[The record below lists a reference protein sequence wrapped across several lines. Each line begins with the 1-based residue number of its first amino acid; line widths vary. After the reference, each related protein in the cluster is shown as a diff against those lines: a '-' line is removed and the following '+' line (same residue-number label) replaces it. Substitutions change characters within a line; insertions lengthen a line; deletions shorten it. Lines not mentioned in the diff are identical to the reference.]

1 MIPAKLNNGDP
12 FKYNVARTIND
23 IIDCLKEQQ
32 ITSVVGGT
40 FARTKGGTTITIPH
54 RAGGGIASG
63 GSSSASGYRGSFAI
77 VRNAD
82 GTYSVG
88 DNALGYIRQN
98 IILLDFEEVTVPVTT
113 VTVGEVFL
121 RIDRSNLAG
130 MLFNSCS
137 IVQEEY
143 SGSNDAVW
151 ELYIGQINA
160 DGTIEQAYTGG
171 GGTTPLTLADN
182 VNDFFEL
189 RNGNLSLNPN
199 IDFTSASY
207 YVPVVMNGVID
218 VRLAEPLP
226 TSAYEA

>member
-32 ITSVVGGT
+32 ITSIVGGT
-40 FARTKGGTTITIPH
+40 FTRTKGGTTITIPH
-54 RAGGGIASG
+54 RAGGGPASS
-63 GSSSASGYRGSFAI
+63 GSSAASGYRGSFAI
-77 VRNAD
+77 VRNVD

-88 DNALGYIRQN
+88 DNALGIIRPN
-98 IILLDFEEVTVPVTT
+98 IILLDFEEVTVPITT
-113 VTVGEVFL
+113 VTVGKVYL
-121 RIDRSNLAG
+121 RVDRSDLSG
-130 MLFNSCS
+130 ILDNSCS
-137 IVQEEY
+137 LVQEAY

-151 ELYIGQINA
+151 QLYIGKIND

-182 VNDFFEL
+182 VKDFFEL
-189 RNGNLSLNPN
+189 RNGNLALNPN
-199 IDFTSASY
+199 IDFNASSY
-207 YVPVVMNGVID
+207 YVPVVMNGVLD

-226 TSAYEA
+226 SSAYEE

>member
-12 FKYNVARTIND
+12 FKYNVARTINE

-40 FARTKGGTTITIPH
+40 FTRTKGGTTITIPH
-54 RAGGGIASG
+54 RAGGIASG

-88 DNALGYIRQN
+88 DNALGTIRPN
-98 IILLDFEEVTVPVTT
+98 TILLNLEEVTVPITT
-113 VTVGEVFL
+113 VTTGKVYL
-121 RIDRSNLAG
+121 RIDRRNLAG
-130 MLFNSCS
+130 TLDNSCS
-137 IVQEEY
+137 IVQEAY
-143 SGSNDAVW
+143 SGSDDAVW
-151 ELYIGQINA
+151 ELYIGKINA
-160 DGTIEQAYTGG
+160 NGTIEQAYTGG

-182 VNDFFEL
+182 VKDFFEL
-189 RNGNLSLNPN
+189 QNGNFSLNSSLESN
-199 IDFTSASY
+199 IDTY
-207 YVPVVMNGVID
+207 YVPVVMNGNLS

-226 TSAYEA
+226 SSAYEE

>member
-12 FKYNVARTIND
+12 FKYNVARTVND

-54 RAGGGIASG
+54 RAGGGAASG
-63 GSSSASGYRGSFAI
+63 GSSSGSGYRGSFAI

-88 DNALGYIRQN
+88 NNELSTIRPN
-98 IILLDFEEVTVPVTT
+98 TILLNLEVVTVPVTA
-113 VTVGEVFL
+113 VTVGKVYL
-121 RIDRSNLAG
+121 RIDRRSLVG
-130 MLFNSCS
+130 TLENSCS
-137 IVQEEY
+137 VVQEAY
-143 SGSNDAVW
+143 SGSDDAVW
-151 ELYIGQINA
+151 EIYIGQINA

-182 VNDFFEL
+182 VADFFAL
-189 RNGNLSLNPN
+189 QNGNFSLNPS
-199 IDFTSASY
+199 IDFNSSAY
-207 YVPVVMNGVID
+207 YVPVVMNGVLEA
-218 VRLAEPLP
+218 RLAEPLP
-226 TSAYEA
+226 SSAYEE

>member
-12 FKYNVARTIND
+12 FKYNVARTINN

-54 RAGGGIASG
+54 RAGGGASS
-63 GSSSASGYRGSFAI
+63 GSSAGSGYRGSFAI

-88 DNALGYIRQN
+88 NNELGYIRPN
-98 IILLDFEEVTVPVTT
+98 SVMLNLEEVTVPVTN
-113 VTVGEVFL
+113 VTVGKVYL
-121 RIDRSNLAG
+121 RIDRRSLVG
-130 MLFNSCS
+130 TLENSCS

-143 SGSNDAVW
+143 SDSDDAVW
-151 ELYIGQINA
+151 EFYIGKINE

-171 GGTTPLTLADN
+171 GGTTPLMLADN
-182 VNDFFEL
+182 VKDFFEL
-189 RNGNLSLNPN
+189 RNGNFSLNSN
-199 IDFTSASY
+199 IDLNAY
-207 YVPVVMNGVID
+207 YVPVVMNGVLG
-218 VRLAEPLP
+218 VRIAEPLP
-226 TSAYEA
+226 NSAYEE

>member
-40 FARTKGGTTITIPH
+40 FTRTKGGTTITISH
-54 RAGGGIASG
+54 RAGGGSASG
-63 GSSSASGYRGSFAI
+63 GSAAGAGYRGSFAI

-82 GTYSVG
+82 GTYSVC
-88 DNALGYIRQN
+88 NNELSPIRPN
-98 IILLDFEEVTVPVTT
+98 TILLDLEEVTVPITT
-113 VTVGEVFL
+113 VTVGNVYL
-121 RIDRSNLAG
+121 RIDRSDITGTLE
-130 MLFNSCS
+130 NSCS

-143 SGSNDAVW
+143 SGSDDAVW
-151 ELYIGQINA
+151 EFYIGKINA

-182 VNDFFEL
+182 MKDFFEL
-189 RNGNLSLNPN
+189 RNGNFSLNPN
-199 IDFTSASY
+199 LDVNTSSY
-207 YVPVVMNGVID
+207 YVPVVMNGVLT

-226 TSAYEA
+226 SSAYEV

>member
-54 RAGGGIASG
+54 RAGGAPSG

-88 DNALGYIRQN
+88 NNELGTIRPN
-98 IILLDFEEVTVPVTT
+98 TILLDLEEVTVPITT
-113 VTVGEVFL
+113 VTVGKVYL
-121 RIDRSNLAG
+121 RIDRSDISGILE
-130 MLFNSCS
+130 NSCS
-137 IVQEEY
+137 IVQEAY
-143 SGSNDAVW
+143 SGSDDAVW

-171 GGTTPLTLADN
+171 GGTTPMTLADN
-182 VNDFFEL
+182 VKDFFEL
-189 RNGNLSLNPN
+189 RNGNLALNP
-199 IDFTSASY
+199 IITTDISSY
-207 YVPVVMNGVID
+207 YVPVVMNGVLT

-226 TSAYEA
+226 SSAYEE